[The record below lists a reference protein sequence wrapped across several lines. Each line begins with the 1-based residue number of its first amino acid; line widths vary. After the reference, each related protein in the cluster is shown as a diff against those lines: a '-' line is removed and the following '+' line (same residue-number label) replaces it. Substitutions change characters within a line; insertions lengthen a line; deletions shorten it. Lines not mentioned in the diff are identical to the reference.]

1 MSILDLLAGASGV
14 YWGRGTGPDEFVAR
28 VSLTD
33 AGDGTLVMEYEAW
46 SHENG
51 LQHAEAARLGRV
63 EDGVMLVATS
73 DGASDTMVFR
83 EGEHGVFGSTGPER
97 VGLVITA
104 DDDDLTFSWWWPDQ
118 GGHLREQSRAVMS
131 PMRPT
136 VTAPPLPGQAPDVR
150 ADSPGDPAAAPGASS
165 VAVPWPGIVVLA
177 GPGTGVVAQRLA
189 ERLSRAAVVRTDL
202 FDKAV
207 RGNQAGAPDP
217 VLRHA
222 ISVAVVRGYAV
233 AGHPVIVHG
242 AADRTD
248 HEQLVAELEHAG
260 LAPVRLVDVEDGED
274 YGEVA
279 RRLIER

>member
-1 MSILDLLAGASGV
+1 MSILDLLAEASGV
-14 YWGRGTGPDEFVAR
+14 YWGSGTGPDAFVAR

-46 SHENG
+46 SHEHG
-51 LQHAEAARLGRV
+51 LQHAEAARLGRID
-63 EDGVMLVATS
+63 DGVTLVATS

-104 DDDDLTFSWWWPDQ
+104 DDDDLTFSWWWPDE
-118 GGHLREQSRAVMS
+118 GGDLREQSRAVMS
-131 PMRPT
+131 PVRPT
-136 VTAPPLPGQAPDVR
+136 VTPPPLPGQAPDVP
-150 ADSPGDPAAAPGASS
+150 ADSPDASVATPHPTS

-242 AADRTD
+242 AAGRSD
-248 HEQLVAELEHAG
+248 HEQLVTELEDAG
-260 LAPVRLVDVEDGED
+260 LGPVRLVDVQDGED

-279 RRLIER
+279 RRLIDR